1 MYVICKE
8 GRRFIDSQA
17 AKECTYMHSG
27 GCGQCGWRESFLSMQ
42 DNQLN
47 SPETET
53 KNINQKNNVQPTSK
67 INNQEKC
74 PDPKRKN
81 QDFPCPRCP
90 CSRTISERK
99 QFFNMQ
105 IWWVCEYPKIVNLS
119 MLQPE
124 DLMDL

>member
-17 AKECTYMHSG
+17 ARECTYMHSG

-42 DNQLN
+42 DNQPL
-47 SPETET
+47 PQKTET
-53 KNINQKNNVQPTSK
+53 KNIPQEKDTQPPIK
-67 INNQEKC
+67 INHQEEC

-81 QDFPCPRCP
+81 QVFPCPRCP
-90 CSRTISERK
+90 YSRTISERK
-99 QFFNMQ
+99 QFLNLSV
-105 IWWVCEYPKIVNLS
+105 WWVCEYPKIINLRA
-119 MLQPE
+119 LQPE